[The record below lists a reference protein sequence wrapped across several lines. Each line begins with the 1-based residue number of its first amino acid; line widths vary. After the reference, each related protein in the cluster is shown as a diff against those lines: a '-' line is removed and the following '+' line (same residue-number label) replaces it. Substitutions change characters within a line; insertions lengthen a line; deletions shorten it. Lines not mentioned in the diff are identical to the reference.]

1 MRTSI
6 LALLLTLSF
15 VLPSAAQSVRIER
28 GNVVYVPARGAPR
41 RLTSVGL
48 DSFAVLSPDRRMVA
62 FVRRTLRAVATS
74 LEIPVAGGE
83 EATELWVVGADGTG
97 ARRLVRG
104 RVGERMER
112 MLAGFSDPAFSPDG
126 RRVYFLS
133 SAWVTSRAVHAV
145 EIATGA
151 ERYVCPGNSLEV
163 VPRGEF
169 AGHLV
174 VSQHRYFVGGG
185 SYDWLWLVTPAGRD
199 VGPIGEEENLEQFR
213 ETYAR

>member
-1 MRTSI
+1 MRISI
-6 LALLLTLSF
+6 LALLLTLSS

-28 GNVVYVPARGAPR
+28 GDVVHVPARGAPR
-41 RLTSVGL
+41 RLTSAGV
-48 DSFAVLSPDRRMVA
+48 DSFAVLSPDRRTVA
-62 FVRRTLRAVATS
+62 FVRRTPRVMVEGS
-74 LEIPVAGGE
+74 MGPE
-83 EATELWVVGADGTG
+83 EATELWVVRTDGTG

-104 RVGERMER
+104 RAGERMER

-133 SAWVTSRAVHAV
+133 SAWATSRAVHAV

-163 VPRGEF
+163 VPRGRF

-185 SYDWLWLVTPAGRD
+185 SYDWLWLVTPQGRD
-199 VGPIGEEENLEQFR
+199 VGPIGEEEKLEQFR